1 MDEKLYCHVCKEFK
15 ETSQFSPCKK
25 AKLRNGKSYVC
36 KQCQALAQRQRRE
49 KQKDIDLL
57 DFTLKKRLYDAQNR
71 AKSKNQYYDI
81 DLEFLYQLWNQQEG
95 KCALTGIPM
104 TTTKHGRTN
113 TNVSID
119 RIF

>member
-49 KQKDIDLL
+49 KQ
-57 DFTLKKRLYDAQNR
+57 F
-71 AKSKNQYYDI
+71 
-81 DLEFLYQLWNQQEG
+81 EF
-95 KCALTGIPM
+95 
-104 TTTKHGRTN
+104 R
-113 TNVSID
+113 
-119 RIF
+119 RI

>member
-57 DFTLKKRLYDAQNR
+57 DFTLVFIVAVLFAFYIEYNNSN
-71 AKSKNQYYDI
+71 SKLMVILREY
-81 DLEFLYQLWNQQEG
+81 F
-95 KCALTGIPM
+95 
-104 TTTKHGRTN
+104 
-113 TNVSID
+113 
-119 RIF
+119 